1 MIKKGFGSFLFVLY
15 ALVFLSSCLTQGV
28 KKVSGTVSD
37 LETVQVLKLND
48 ADYGTIYVSGILSSN
63 DAGSESKFEIL
74 SLYWFNNWVE
84 GWTEVRFSA
93 SGTLDI
99 SINGKSADAFIAVPI
114 EIVAV
119 EDVKIRY
126 RDTIIEHDAAVRQ
139 FQGRSDR
146 IAAAVEILKENGSLF
161 WSSEAEIK
169 YPRYSIKGSLKEK
182 GFVNAVQQLFFPEL
196 FGYVSPY
203 VQSEKEEF
211 IRADEYSWDAGYTKK
226 VFPEHFHEVRNSGTI
241 YRDWIESK
249 RYFYFLYRY
258 DEVFGKEAVGKQ
270 LHFELKN

>member
-1 MIKKGFGSFLFVLY
+1 MEF
-15 ALVFLSSCLTQGV
+15 
-28 KKVSGTVSD
+28 
-37 LETVQVLKLND
+37 
-48 ADYGTIYVSGILSSN
+48 
-63 DAGSESKFEIL
+63 
-74 SLYWFNNWVE
+74 
-84 GWTEVRFSA
+84 
-93 SGTLDI
+93 
-99 SINGKSADAFIAVPI
+99 I

-203 VQSEKEEF
+203 IQSEKEEF

-258 DEVFGKEAVGKQ
+258 NEVFGKEAVGKQ
-270 LHFELKN
+270 LHLELKN